1 VAPRAH
7 PEVEGLETRALPSA
21 VTQAFVNQT
30 FQSLLGHGA
39 DPAAVTALG
48 NALDLGFIK
57 PAQVVQMVTE
67 SLEHRVDVV
76 QNLFQT
82 LLNRPADPGAIN
94 AFVSFQ
100 AQGGTVQQLGTIIMG
115 SPEFTADHGGTPAG
129 FVQAVFS
136 NVLHRG
142 VDPGALQFFSQ
153 QLQNGVSP
161 TQVAAEVVNSLEA
174 QQIAIAQAAAGAT
187 ITLGKALTRQE
198 TTTTTTT
205 TATTTSASGTTASN
219 TNSSN
224 HTSSNT
230 NSSNHT
236 SSNTNASG
244 GQNSSAST
252 GADLTTVSSNN
263 QTGSGGHD

>member
-39 DPAAVTALG
+39 EPATVLALS

-57 PAQVVQMVTE
+57 PAQVVQMVTNG
-67 SLEHRVDVV
+67 LEHRVDVV

-100 AQGGTVQQLGTIIMG
+100 AHGGTVQQLGTIIMG

-129 FVQAVFS
+129 FLQAVFS

-153 QLQNGVSP
+153 QLQNGVSH
-161 TQVAAEVVNSLEA
+161 TQVAAEIVNSLEA
-174 QQIAIAQAAAGAT
+174 QQVASAQAAAGAT

-205 TATTTSASGTTASN
+205 TTTSASGTTASN
-219 TNSSN
+219 ANSSN
-224 HTSSNT
+224 HASSNT

-236 SSNTNASG
+236 SSNTNASSG
-244 GQNSSAST
+244 HTSSASAEAAT
-252 GADLTTVSSNN
+252 TTVSSNN